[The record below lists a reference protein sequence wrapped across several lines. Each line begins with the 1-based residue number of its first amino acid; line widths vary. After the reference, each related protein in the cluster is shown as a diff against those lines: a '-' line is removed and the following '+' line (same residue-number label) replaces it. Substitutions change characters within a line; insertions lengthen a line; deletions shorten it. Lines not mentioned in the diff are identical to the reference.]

1 MCFRLAFTPL
11 EQSLLM
17 TCSQDQS
24 SLAAL
29 LEKNDELGGIAEAE
43 RLYDMFTSQH
53 ELCFCFI
60 HRTLNECRY
69 RHVARVQLEVL
80 GSLHCSACL
89 AMCVPAHCLHGFRF
103 CDSNRYNLAAF
114 LLVHGSSQRDEAADL
129 LRRAHAVSRGEQLE
143 ANCQCFISYA

>member
-11 EQSLLM
+11 EDSMLI
-17 TCSQDQS
+17 TRSQDQS

-43 RLYDMFTSQH
+43 RLYDMFTPLH
-53 ELCFCFI
+53 ALCFCYI
-60 HRTLNECRY
+60 HRTLNKCRY

-89 AMCVPAHCLHGFRF
+89 AMCVTAHCLLGFRF
-103 CDSNRYNLAAF
+103 CYSVQTGTISPRSCWF
-114 LLVHGSSQRDEAADL
+114 T
-129 LRRAHAVSRGEQLE
+129 AVRSEMRLQI
-143 ANCQCFISYA
+143 CFEGRML

>member
-1 MCFRLAFTPL
+1 MCFRLAFNPL
-11 EQSLLM
+11 EQSMLM

-43 RLYDMFTSQH
+43 RLYDMFTPQH

-103 CDSNRYNLAAF
+103 CDSVQTGTISPRFCWFTA
-114 LLVHGSSQRDEAADL
+114 VHSEMRLQI
-129 LRRAHAVSRGEQLE
+129 
-143 ANCQCFISYA
+143 CFEGRML